1 MRIEDERESDNVED
15 VRGYSG
21 GGGFPIGGRGLSVGG
36 VILALV
42 ASYMFGIDPRYLLGM
57 MDGAQQQAP
66 VSSAPAPR
74 PPHNDPKAVFVSRVL
89 ATTED
94 TWSRI
99 FAEAGQRYQPPKLV
113 LFTGSYPTACGLGQA
128 ATGPFYCP
136 GDTKVYIDLRFYDLM
151 RQRFHASGDFAE
163 AYVIAH
169 EVGHHVQNLLG
180 VTSKVDRQR
189 GRVSQSA
196 YNALSVRLELQ
207 ADCFAGIWANR
218 MNRTKPFLE
227 SGDVEEAVTAA
238 TAIGDDTLQK
248 QSTGHV
254 VPDSF
259 THGTS
264 AQRVRW
270 LRQGLESGNVNACDT
285 FSARQL

>member
-1 MRIEDERESDNVED
+1 M
-15 VRGYSG
+15 
-21 GGGFPIGGRGLSVGG
+21 
-36 VILALV
+36 
-42 ASYMFGIDPRYLLGM
+42 
-57 MDGAQQQAP
+57 
-66 VSSAPAPR
+66 
-74 PPHNDPKAVFVSRVL
+74 
-89 ATTED
+89 
-94 TWSRI
+94 
-99 FAEAGQRYQPPKLV
+99 
-113 LFTGSYPTACGLGQA
+113 
-128 ATGPFYCP
+128 
-136 GDTKVYIDLRFYDLM
+136 KVYIDLRFYDLM